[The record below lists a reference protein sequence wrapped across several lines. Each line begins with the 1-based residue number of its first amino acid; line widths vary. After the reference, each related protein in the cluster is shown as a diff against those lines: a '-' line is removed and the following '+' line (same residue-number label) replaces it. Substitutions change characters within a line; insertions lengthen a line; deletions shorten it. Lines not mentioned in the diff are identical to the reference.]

1 MDFMTEIKD
10 SFKEEKE
17 RLKEMLASG
26 SIEDYNHYRQIV
38 GSISGIEWARDNLSH
53 ILKQRMYKEDDD

>member
-10 SFKEEKE
+10 SFKEERE
-17 RLKEMLASG
+17 RLKDLLASG

-38 GSISGIEWARDNLSH
+38 GSISGIEWCQEKLVN
-53 ILKQRMYKEDDD
+53 KYNKRMESDD

>member
-1 MDFMTEIKD
+1 MDFMTEVKD

-17 RLKEMLASG
+17 RLKDLLASG

-38 GSISGIEWARDNLSH
+38 GSIGGIEWCQERLTNTYNM
-53 ILKQRMYKEDDD
+53 RMEADD

>member
-10 SFKEEKE
+10 SFTEERE
-17 RLKEMLASG
+17 RLKDLLASG

-38 GSISGIEWARDNLSH
+38 GSIGGIEWCQERLINTYNM
-53 ILKQRMYKEDDD
+53 RMDADD

>member
-1 MDFMTEIKD
+1 MDFMPEVKD

-17 RLKEMLASG
+17 RLKDLLASG

-38 GSISGIEWARDNLSH
+38 GSISGIEWCQERLINTYNT
-53 ILKQRMYKEDDD
+53 RMEADD

>member
-1 MDFMTEIKD
+1 MDFMTEVKD

-17 RLKEMLASG
+17 RLKDLLASG

-38 GSISGIEWARDNLSH
+38 GSIGGIEWCQERLTSTY
-53 ILKQRMYKEDDD
+53 KMRMEADD

>member
-26 SIEDYNHYRQIV
+26 SIEDYNHYRQLV
-38 GSISGIEWARDNLSH
+38 GSISGIDWCQEKLISTYN
-53 ILKQRMYKEDDD
+53 KRMDADE

>member
-1 MDFMTEIKD
+1 MDFITEIKD
-10 SFKEEKE
+10 SFTKEKE

-38 GSISGIEWARDNLSH
+38 GSISGIEWCQEN
-53 ILKQRMYKEDDD
+53 IINVYNTRMEADE

>member
-17 RLKEMLASG
+17 RLKEMPASG

-38 GSISGIEWARDNLSH
+38 GSISGIEWCQEKLVNTYN
-53 ILKQRMYKEDDD
+53 KRMESDD

>member
-1 MDFMTEIKD
+1 MDFMTEVKD

-17 RLKEMLASG
+17 RLKDLLASG

-38 GSISGIEWARDNLSH
+38 GAISSIEWCHERLIHVYN
-53 ILKQRMYKEDDD
+53 KRMESDE